1 MNKLLTLP
9 VAMLGF
15 VLATSIA
22 CAERAGATST
32 ASNPPRSPEQVGT
45 QAPTP
50 PEAVNSGNPGAL
62 PVGQEMDVRLRTGLS
77 SDTAKVEQRF
87 ETTTVVDLMQNGRVL
102 VPAGSV
108 VEGVVS
114 GVDNATRTD
123 RKGSLTLSFD
133 RMRVNGRSHR
143 IRASATQVFEAGG
156 VRAEA
161 PTAGVGAG
169 VGGVVG
175 GIIGGVKGAVIGAA
189 IGAGGAI
196 AATEGKDVNLPAGS
210 IVRIRMDSPAQVG

>member
-22 CAERAGATST
+22 CAERAGATS
-32 ASNPPRSPEQVGT
+32 NPPRSPQQVAT
-45 QAPTP
+45 QAPTQ
-50 PEAVNSGNPGAL
+50 PETVNSGNPGAI

-77 SDTAKVEQRF
+77 SDSAKVEQRF
-87 ETTTVVDLMQNGRVL
+87 ETTTVVDLIQNGRVL

-133 RMRVNGRSHR
+133 RMRVNGRNHR
-143 IRASATQVFEAGG
+143 IRASATEVFEAGG

-169 VGGVVG
+169 VGGIVG

-210 IVRIRMDSPAQVG
+210 IVRIRMDSPLQVG

>member
-32 ASNPPRSPEQVGT
+32 SNPPRSPQAGT
-45 QAPTP
+45 QAPTQ
-50 PEAVNSGNPGAL
+50 PETVNSGNPGAI

-77 SDTAKVEQRF
+77 SDSAKVEQRF
-87 ETTTVVDLMQNGRVL
+87 ETTTVVDLVQNGRVL
-102 VPAGSV
+102 VPAGTV

-123 RKGSLTLSFD
+123 RKGSLSLSFD

-143 IRASATQVFEAGG
+143 IRASATEVFEAGG

-169 VGGVVG
+169 VGGIVG
-175 GIIGGVKGAVIGAA
+175 GIIGGVRGAVIGAA
-189 IGAGGAI
+189 VGAGGAI

-210 IVRIRMDSPAQVG
+210 ILRIRMDSPLQVG

>member
-32 ASNPPRSPEQVGT
+32 SNPPRSPEQVGT
-45 QAPTP
+45 QAPTQ
-50 PEAVNSGNPGAL
+50 PETVNSGNPGAI

-87 ETTTVVDLMQNGRVL
+87 ETTTLVDLMQNGRVL

-114 GVDNATRTD
+114 SVDNATRTD

-133 RMRVNGRSHR
+133 RIRVNGRSHR
-143 IRASATQVFEAGG
+143 IRASATQAFEAGG

-210 IVRIRMDSPAQVG
+210 IVRIRMDSPVQVG